1 MNTPL
6 KWSRLDCQALLRFS
20 GLEAITFLNAQLT
33 SDVKTLSPTHTQ
45 YSGYCTPKGRL
56 LCSMLLWHE
65 AESVFMML
73 PAALAE
79 AIQKRLTQY
88 ILRAKVK
95 IEALS
100 DQYVMYVLSGKDSD
114 SFITAQWGIEPLR
127 PHETTLMGAIRML
140 KLPIDRHLIVCPKE
154 EASLV
159 QVPFENTG
167 PSAEPSHWDLL
178 DIEAGIASIGPI
190 TQEQFVP
197 QNVNFDCIGAV
208 SFNKGCYPGQEIVAR
223 THFLGTV
230 KQRLIRA
237 QLQTTQTTQTPQIGD
252 KLYSP
257 TFGEQVCG
265 QVVSV
270 VHHPDHTHDLLV
282 VLQTASINK
291 NDATW
296 GQPNGIGLHCI
307 PTPYPIP
314 S

>member
-1 MNTPL
+1 MIGSIQP
-6 KWSRLDCQALLRFS
+6 RLRELQPALHRLQCLAMLHR
-20 GLEAITFLNAQLT
+20 A
-33 SDVKTLSPTHTQ
+33 
-45 YSGYCTPKGRL
+45 PK
-56 LCSMLLWHE
+56 
-65 AESVFMML
+65 VQ
-73 PAALAE
+73 PAHH
-79 AIQKRLTQY
+79 
-88 ILRAKVK
+88 
-95 IEALS
+95 
-100 DQYVMYVLSGKDSD
+100 
-114 SFITAQWGIEPLR
+114 P
-127 PHETTLMGAIRML
+127 
-140 KLPIDRHLIVCPKE
+140 
-154 EASLV
+154 
-159 QVPFENTG
+159 
-167 PSAEPSHWDLL
+167 
-178 DIEAGIASIGPI
+178 IGPI

-237 QLQTTQTTQTPQIGD
+237 QLQTTQTPQIGD